1 MPMQIVTAAAQKGGV
16 GKTTLICHLGI
27 EAERAD
33 AGPVA
38 FVDMDPQGSLTDWW
52 NERTG
57 ARPEL
62 YPATPAT
69 LDEVLGQA
77 KEAGAKMVF
86 VDTPPGF
93 TTIIVAAVQRADL
106 VMIPAQPSPVDLR
119 AVGPTIDIVEEQR
132 RRWLFVVNRAG
143 RTRLTN
149 SAASALS
156 KHGVLAP
163 IMLSN
168 LVDFAEAMTDGR
180 TAVEVNPGGTA
191 ADQIRELWRVMRDQ
205 LADGSGAVAAA

>member
-1 MPMQIVTAAAQKGGV
+1 MQIITAAAQKGGV
-16 GKTTLICHLGI
+16 GKTTLISHLAI

-38 FVDMDPQGSLTDWW
+38 LIDMDPQGSLTDWW
-52 NERTG
+52 NERAG

-62 YPATPAT
+62 YAATPDT
-69 LDEVLGQA
+69 LDGILAQVA
-77 KEAGAKMVF
+77 ASGARLVF
-86 VDTPPGF
+86 IDTPPGF
-93 TTIIVAAVQRADL
+93 TTIIMAAVQRASL

-119 AVGPTIDIVEEQR
+119 AVGPTIDIVEEQQ

-163 IMLSN
+163 VMLSN

-180 TAVEVNPGGTA
+180 TAVEVNPSGTA
-191 ADQIRELWRVMRDQ
+191 ADQIRELWRIMRAE
-205 LADGSGAVAAA
+205 LERGAGAVAAA

>member
-16 GKTTLICHLGI
+16 GKTTLISHLAI

-38 FVDMDPQGSLTDWW
+38 LIDMDPQGSLTDWW
-52 NERTG
+52 NERSG

-62 YPATPAT
+62 YAATPETLDAT
-69 LDEVLGQA
+69 LAQA
-77 KEAGAKMVF
+77 AAAGARLVF
-86 VDTPPGF
+86 IDTPPGF
-93 TTIIVAAVQRADL
+93 TTIIMAAVRRASL

-119 AVGPTIDIVEEQR
+119 AVGPTIDIVEEQQ

-163 IMLSN
+163 VMLSN

-180 TAVEVNPGGTA
+180 TAVEVNPSGTA
-191 ADQIRELWRVMRDQ
+191 ADQIRELWRVMRGQ
-205 LADGSGAVAAA
+205 LERGTGDVAAA

>member
-1 MPMQIVTAAAQKGGV
+1 MQIVTAAAQKGGV

-38 FVDMDPQGSLTDWW
+38 FIDMDPQGSLTDWW
-52 NERTG
+52 NERQG

-62 YPATPAT
+62 YAATPES
-69 LDEVLGQA
+69 LDQVLGQA
-77 KEAGAKMVF
+77 GEAGAKLVLI
-86 VDTPPGF
+86 DTPPGF
-93 TTIIVAAVQRADL
+93 TTIIMAAVQRADL

-143 RTRLTN
+143 RTRLTT

-180 TAVEVNPGGTA
+180 TAVEVNPSGTA
-191 ADQIRELWRVMRDQ
+191 ADQIRELWRVMREQ
-205 LADGSGAVAAA
+205 LDNPAAGTVAAE

>member
-1 MPMQIVTAAAQKGGV
+1 MQIVTAAAQKGGV

-27 EAERAD
+27 EAERAGS
-33 AGPVA
+33 GPVA

-52 NERTG
+52 NERAG

-69 LDEVLGQA
+69 LDDALAQA
-77 KEAGAKMVF
+77 KAAGARTVF

-93 TTIIVAAVQRADL
+93 TTIILAAVQRADL

-143 RTRLTN
+143 RTRLTH

-156 KHGVLAP
+156 RHGVLAP

-205 LADGSGAVAAA
+205 LAGGAPGEVAAA